1 MERLGEEKKM
11 SVKEVAEAIGYEKDY
26 LRKKVKE
33 LFPESVQNGVET
45 MLTEEQVFDLKKS
58 LVPRT
63 LDLKVQGENAV
74 TSLDIEEMT
83 LKVLQYHMDK
93 VVQLKAENERQRL
106 QINQAEQKIAL
117 DAPKVADWDKFASH
131 ETFINFRD
139 AASKLGKTQKEFMD
153 FLRTKYIYKNARQ
166 EYRAYAEYQLY
177 FSLRP
182 FSSNSIIGSQLML
195 TAGGLS
201 FFDRLMN
208 GEK

>member
-1 MERLGEEKKM
+1 MELIEKKM
-11 SVKEVAEAIGYEKDY
+11 TVKEVADAIGYEPETI
-26 LRKKVKE
+26 RKKVKE
-33 LFPESVQNGVET
+33 LFPEIVETGKPT
-45 MLTEEQVFDLKKS
+45 MLTEKQVYDLKKS
-58 LVPRT
+58 LSPRT
-63 LDLKVQGENAV
+63 PALKSGVENAV

-106 QINQAEQKIAL
+106 QIHQAEQKIAL

-166 EYRAYAEYQLY
+166 EYRAYAEYQIY

-182 FSSNSIIGSQLML
+182 FSNNSIIGSQLML